1 VCGRTVCF
9 PCPSRVLRSRRS
21 GQALDGQCTDCPSAM
36 QRDCKKTETPQETR
50 VSMKNLTDY
59 FLRGLTVSLTVP
71 LGLRTT
77 VDCFTKRPVVADLPL
92 FPAIITSLVRWNEG
106 SRTLRCDSSHR
117 VYRVRR
123 VVVTRT
129 ITRIGLR
136 TIVRVRMILVVT
148 AIRHLP
154 PETVICTL
162 GLVI

>member
-1 VCGRTVCF
+1 MCGRTVYF
-9 PCPSRVLRSRRS
+9 PCSSRVLRSRRS
-21 GQALDGQCTDCPSAM
+21 GQALDERCTDCPSTI
-36 QRDCKKTETPQETR
+36 QRDYKKTETPQETW
-50 VSMKNLTDY
+50 VSMKNLNDY

-92 FPAIITSLVRWNEG
+92 FPAIITSLVRSDKG
-106 SRTLRCDSSHR
+106 SRTLGCDSSHR

-136 TIVRVRMILVVT
+136 TIVRTRVVLT
-148 AIRHLP
+148 MVAMMATP
-154 PETVICTL
+154 S
-162 GLVI
+162 